1 MTVPAQLPS
10 VDQFDESSSNFFG
23 TNRGG
28 PQWNDFDEDDELPMG
43 RNTMKALS
51 KEIVSTKGQSPSKG
65 GGVGA
70 SGFGG
75 IENSY
80 RVQQPPLPPPMGYA
94 AGLGAVPPPGGTGYP
109 GFKIALQQPSGGLKP
124 SSQAPSAGAAGGGG
138 GGAGG
143 GGGGGGGGWQIS
155 DDMMKQPW
163 GAHTPHATRH
173 TRLLLLSANSASLQP
188 PSSAVRYL
196 TLPISLFSC
205 SPGAPAGSVLRQLNS
220 QAPRR

>member
-163 GAHTPHATRH
+163 GAHTPHATRG
-173 TRLLLLSANSASLQP
+173 SCSSL
-188 PSSAVRYL
+188 R
-196 TLPISLFSC
+196 TLPPC
-205 SPGAPAGSVLRQLNS
+205 N
-220 QAPRR
+220 PRRPP